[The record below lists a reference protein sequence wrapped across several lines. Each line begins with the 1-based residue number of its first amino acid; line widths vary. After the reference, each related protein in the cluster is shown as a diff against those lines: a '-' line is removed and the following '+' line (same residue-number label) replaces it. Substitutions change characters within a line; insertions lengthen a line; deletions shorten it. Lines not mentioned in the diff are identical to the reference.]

1 MEGVGQGSEGIML
14 AREGGTGR
22 CSHRG
27 PAHLIDAVV
36 PVALDG
42 RILAVL
48 AALDVPH
55 HADWLPRPPV
65 LGLGPFEVV
74 DGGKAVES
82 QSPAGQGGPML
93 WTVSP

>member
-1 MEGVGQGSEGIML
+1 MLAWGQG
-14 AREGGTGR
+14 GGCR
-22 CSHRG
+22 HRG
-27 PAHLIDAVV
+27 PAHLVDAVV

-42 RILAVL
+42 CILAVL

-74 DGGKAVES
+74 DGSKAVES
-82 QSPAGQGGPML
+82 QGPVGQGRPML